1 MGELHLEIIV
11 DRLTREFKVDANI
24 GQPQVAYKETITQV
38 VKQEGKYIRQ
48 SGGRGQYG
56 HVVLEISPREAGG
69 GFLFE
74 NKIFGG
80 VVPKEYIPAIEKGV
94 REAMAGGVLAG
105 YPLIDLGVRLLDGSY
120 HEVDSSERAF
130 HFAASI
136 ALKEAVGKARP
147 VLLEPVMGLEIVTPE
162 EFVGDVMGDI
172 TGRRGKI
179 LGLEARGQAR
189 IIEAQAPMAEM
200 FGYSTSIRSSTQGRA
215 TFTLQFSHYEKV
227 PQSILEALLAG
238 RKKK

>member
-1 MGELHLEIIV
+1 
-11 DRLTREFKVDANI
+11 
-24 GQPQVAYKETITQV
+24 
-38 VKQEGKYIRQ
+38 
-48 SGGRGQYG
+48 
-56 HVVLEISPREAGG
+56 VLEIYPREAGS

-105 YPLIDLGVRLLDGSY
+105 YPLIDLGIRLLDGSY

-136 ALKEAVGKARP
+136 ALKEAAVKARP

-162 EFVGDVMGDI
+162 EFVGEVMGDI

-200 FGYSTSIRSSTQGRA
+200 FGYSTSVRSSTQGRA

-227 PQSILEALLAG
+227 PQSILEGLLAG